1 MRPIVLYLDSWNLLL
16 YLILEYGAG
25 SSLPGQLKNETG
37 AADLGR
43 DLFIQELDVILQV
56 IDIRQLFILSI
67 ILDWRIPEAC
77 HDFDVYRSM
86 L

>member
-1 MRPIVLYLDSWNLLL
+1 MRPIVLYLDTWNLLL
-16 YLILEYGAG
+16 YLILEYEAG
-25 SSLPGQLKNETG
+25 SSLPGELKYETG
-37 AADLGR
+37 TADLR
-43 DLFIQELDVILQV
+43 RNFFIQELDVILQI

-77 HDFDVYRSM
+77 HDFDVYRSI